1 MLLGRLEELSVAYG
15 DVTIFEQVS
24 AEIPESAVI
33 ALVGPNGAGKSTL
46 MERIAGSR
54 EPSSGLVR
62 WNGKRPSI
70 TYFRQEEAS
79 PDLSADTGEV
89 LAERKKWRLSEG
101 VAYNTASGGERMK
114 LRLSAAL
121 AEQSRLVL
129 LDEPTNHLDRE
140 ALERLI
146 GQIRGSRSTFIVVS
160 HDRHFVDRVA
170 DRIWELD
177 HGTLTEYEGNY
188 TDYRNKKE
196 AARAAQQK
204 HYEQQQKK
212 VARVQ
217 EQIDQLSDW
226 SDKGHRESMK
236 KGEGRM
242 GAKEYF
248 RMKAK
253 KKDIQI
259 RSKRRRLEAELDQDG
274 VEKPA
279 EEASVTFDVK
289 GGQRKGTRVFELR
302 DVSKSYGN
310 RTLFRAVRLT
320 ILSGERLAL
329 LGPNG
334 SGKTTL
340 FRMLLGEEPYEGEL
354 WRTEG
359 MTIGV
364 LSQSVLDLP
373 LEETMKAYFSST
385 TYEQQGKLRTD
396 LANLGFSPEQWTLPL
411 SHLSMG
417 ERLKVKLMRFI
428 LEGTDVLL
436 LDEPT
441 NHLDLPSREEL
452 ERTLGTFPGTL
463 LFASHDR
470 YFTEKL
476 ADGILV
482 FGEGT
487 VRKLLMGPAEWEEK
501 RSVTGEQ
508 RGGKVQEE
516 NRMRLE
522 TERQAVLGK
531 LSLLMPGDLEY
542 AGLDRRFLEL
552 TREIRQLEE
561 CRKGN

>member
-1 MLLGRLEELSVAYG
+1 MLLGRLEELTVVYG
-15 DVTIFEQVS
+15 DVTIFEKVS
-24 AEIPESAVI
+24 ADIPEGAVI

-46 MERIAGSR
+46 MERISGSR
-54 EPSSGLVR
+54 EPSSGRVR
-62 WNGKRPSI
+62 WHGKRPSV
-70 TYFRQEEAS
+70 TYFRQEEVA
-79 PDLSADTGEV
+79 PDLSAETGEV
-89 LAERKKWRLSEG
+89 LAERKKWRLSDE

-121 AEQSRLVL
+121 AEPSRLVL

-146 GQIRGSRSTFIVVS
+146 GQISESRSTFIVVS
-160 HDRHFVDRVA
+160 HDRHFIDRVA

-188 TDYRNKKE
+188 TNYRNEKE

-212 VARVQ
+212 VARVE
-217 EQIDQLSDW
+217 EQLSQLSDW
-226 SDKGHRESMK
+226 SDRAHRESTK
-236 KGEGRM
+236 KGGM
-242 GAKEYF
+242 KEYY
-248 RMKAK
+248 RVKAK

-259 RSKRRRLEAELDQDG
+259 RSKRKRLEAELEKDG
-274 VEKPA
+274 VEKPE

-289 GGQRKGTRVFELR
+289 GGRRKGMRVFELR
-302 DVSKSYGN
+302 DVSKSFGK
-310 RTLFRAVRLT
+310 RTLFRDVRFT
-320 ILSGERLAL
+320 VLSGERLAL

-340 FRMLLGEEPYEGEL
+340 FRMLLGEEPHEGEI
-354 WRTEG
+354 WRTGG
-359 MTIGV
+359 MTVGV

-373 LEETMKAYFSST
+373 LGKTMEAYFSAAT
-385 TYEQQGKLRTD
+385 FEQQGKLRTD
-396 LANLGFSPEQWTLPL
+396 LANLGFTAQHWTLPL
-411 SHLSMG
+411 SRLSMG

-470 YFTEKL
+470 YFTGKL

-482 FGEGT
+482 FAEGT
-487 VRKLLMGPAEWEEK
+487 VRKLPMTPAEWEEK
-501 RSVTGEQ
+501 RSGEGKD
-508 RGGKVQEE
+508 RDGKVMEE
-516 NRMRLE
+516 ERLRLE

-531 LSLLMPGDLEY
+531 LSLLSPGDPDY
-542 AGLDRRFLEL
+542 AGLDTRFLEL

-561 CRKGN
+561 HRKGN

>member
-1 MLLGRLEELSVAYG
+1 MLLGRLEELSVMYG
-15 DVTIFEQVS
+15 DVPILEKVS
-24 AEIPESAVI
+24 ADIPEGAVI

-46 MERIAGSR
+46 LERIAGSL

-62 WNGKRPSI
+62 WHGKRPSI

-89 LAERKKWRLSEG
+89 LAERKKWRLSEN

-146 GQIRGSRSTFIVVS
+146 GQIRGSRSTFIVAS

-170 DRIWELD
+170 DRVWELD

-188 TDYRNKKE
+188 TAYRNKKE

-212 VARVQ
+212 VARVE
-217 EQIDQLSDW
+217 EQLAQLSDW

-236 KGEGRM
+236 KGEGRL

-259 RSKRRRLEAELDQDG
+259 RSKRKRLEAELEKEG
-274 VEKPA
+274 VEKP
-279 EEASVTFDVK
+279 EEEVSVTFDVK
-289 GGQRKGTRVFELR
+289 GGRRKGMRVFELR
-302 DVSKSYGN
+302 DVSKSYGR
-310 RTLFRAVRLT
+310 RTLFRDVRFT
-320 ILSGERLAL
+320 VLSGERLAL
-329 LGPNG
+329 LGANG

-340 FRMLLGEEPYEGEL
+340 FRMLLGEESHEGEV

-359 MTIGV
+359 MTTGV

-373 LEETMKAYFSST
+373 LEKTVEAYFSAAT
-385 TYEQQGKLRTD
+385 FEQQGKLRTD
-396 LANLGFSPEQWTLPL
+396 LANLGFSREHWTLPL
-411 SHLSMG
+411 ASLSMG

-452 ERTLGTFPGTL
+452 ERTLSTFPGTL

-476 ADGILV
+476 ADSILV

-487 VRKLLMGPAEWEEK
+487 VRKLSMTPAEWEEK
-501 RSVTGEQ
+501 RSGKGDV
-508 RGGKVQEE
+508 RGGKVQKEK
-516 NRMRLE
+516 RLRLE
-522 TERQAVLGK
+522 TEQQAVLGK
-531 LSLLMPGDLEY
+531 LSLLTPGDPEY

-552 TREIRQLEE
+552 TREIRMLEE
-561 CRKGN
+561 RRKGN

>member
-1 MLLGRLEELSVAYG
+1 MLLGRLEELSVTYG
-15 DVTIFEQVS
+15 DVTIFEKVS
-24 AEIPESAVI
+24 ADIPEGEVI

-46 MERIAGSR
+46 MDRIAGGR
-54 EPSSGLVR
+54 EPSSGIVR
-62 WNGKRPSI
+62 WIGNRPSV

-79 PDLSADTGEV
+79 PDLNMASGEV
-89 LAERKKWRLSEG
+89 LAERKKWRLPEE

-146 GQIRGSRSTFIVVS
+146 GQIRESRSAFIVVS
-160 HDRHFVDRVA
+160 HDRHFIDQVA
-170 DRIWELD
+170 DRVWELD

-212 VARVQ
+212 VARVH
-217 EQIDQLSDW
+217 EQIAQLSDW
-226 SDKGHRESMK
+226 SDKAHRDSTK
-236 KGEGRM
+236 KGGM
-242 GAKEYF
+242 KEYY
-248 RMKAK
+248 RVKAK

-259 RSKRRRLEAELDQDG
+259 RSKRKRLEAELEKDG
-274 VEKPA
+274 AEKPE

-289 GGQRKGTRVFELR
+289 GGRRKGTRVFELR
-302 DVSKSYGN
+302 DVSKSFGP
-310 RTLFRAVRLT
+310 RRLFRNVRFTVLA
-320 ILSGERLAL
+320 GERLAL

-340 FRMLLGEEPYEGEL
+340 FRMLLGEEPHEGEI
-354 WRTEG
+354 WRTDG
-359 MTIGV
+359 MAVGV

-373 LEETMKAYFSST
+373 LSKTMEAYFSAAT
-385 TYEQQGKLRTD
+385 FEQQGKLRTD
-396 LANLGFSPEQWTLPL
+396 LANLGFTAEHWTLPL
-411 SHLSMG
+411 SSLSMG

-428 LEGTDVLL
+428 LENTDVLL

-487 VRKLLMGPAEWEEK
+487 VRKLPITPAEWEEK
-501 RSVTGEQ
+501 RSGTGEV
-508 RGGKVQEE
+508 GDGKSREAE
-516 NRMRLE
+516 RLRLD

-531 LSLLMPGDLEY
+531 LSLLSPGDPEY
-542 AGLDRRFLEL
+542 PDLDRRFLEL
-552 TREIRQLEE
+552 TREIRQLEGR
-561 CRKGN
+561 RKGD

>member
-1 MLLGRLEELSVAYG
+1 MLLGRLEELSVIYG
-15 DVTIFEQVS
+15 DVTIFERIS
-24 AEIPESAVI
+24 ADIPEGTVI

-54 EPSSGLVR
+54 EPSSGRVR
-62 WNGKRPSI
+62 WNGKRPTI

-79 PDLSADTGEV
+79 PDLPDDAGDV
-89 LAERKKWRLSEG
+89 LAERKKWRLSEE

-121 AEQSRLVL
+121 AEQSGLVL
-129 LDEPTNHLDRE
+129 LDEPTNHLDSE

-160 HDRHFVDRVA
+160 HDRYFVDRVA

-212 VARVQ
+212 VARVE
-217 EQIDQLSDW
+217 EQLAQLSDW
-226 SDKGHRESMK
+226 SDKAHRESTK
-236 KGEGRM
+236 KGGM
-242 GAKEYF
+242 KEYY

-253 KKDIQI
+253 KKDIQV
-259 RSKRRRLEAELDQDG
+259 RSKRKRLEAELEKDG
-274 VEKPA
+274 VDKP
-279 EEASVTFDVK
+279 EEDVSVAFDVK
-289 GGQRKGTRVFELR
+289 GGRRKGMRVFELR
-302 DVSKSYGN
+302 DVSKTYGK
-310 RTLFRAVRLT
+310 RELFNNARFTV
-320 ILSGERLAL
+320 LSGERLAL

-340 FRMLLGEEPYEGEL
+340 FRMLLGEEPYEGEI

-373 LEETMKAYFSST
+373 LEKTMEAYFSAAT
-385 TYEQQGKLRTD
+385 FEQQGKLRTD
-396 LANLGFSPEQWTLPL
+396 LANLGFTAEHWTLPL
-411 SHLSMG
+411 SDLSMG

-452 ERTLGTFPGTL
+452 ERTLGTFQGTL

-470 YFTEKL
+470 YFAEKL
-476 ADGILV
+476 AEGILV
-482 FGEGT
+482 FGGGT
-487 VRKLLMGPAEWEEK
+487 VRKLLMTPAEWEEK
-501 RSVTGEQ
+501 Q
-508 RGGKVQEE
+508 GGTEGVREGKAREE
-516 NRMRLE
+516 ERLRLE

-531 LSLLMPGDLEY
+531 LSFLVPGDPEY
-542 AGLDRRFLEL
+542 VVLDRRFLEL
-552 TREIRQLEE
+552 TREIRQLEG
-561 CRKGN
+561 R

>member
-1 MLLGRLEELSVAYG
+1 MLLGRLEELSVVYG
-15 DVTIFEQVS
+15 DATIFEKAS
-24 AEIPESAVI
+24 ADIPEGAVI

-54 EPSSGLVR
+54 EPSSGRVR
-62 WNGKRPSI
+62 WQGKRPSV

-79 PDLSADTGEV
+79 PDLSAETGEV

-121 AEQSRLVL
+121 AEPSRLVL

-140 ALERLI
+140 ALERLV
-146 GQIRGSRSTFIVVS
+146 GRIRNSRSTFIVVS
-160 HDRHFVDRVA
+160 HDRHFIDQIADRV
-170 DRIWELD
+170 WELD

-196 AARAAQQK
+196 AARSVQQK
-204 HYEQQQKK
+204 QYEQQQKK
-212 VARVQ
+212 VARVE
-217 EQIDQLSDW
+217 EQLAQLSDW
-226 SDKGHRESMK
+226 SDKAHRESTK

-259 RSKRRRLEAELDQDG
+259 RSKRKRLEAELEKDG
-274 VEKPA
+274 VDKPE
-279 EEASVTFDVK
+279 EEASVAFDVR
-289 GGQRKGTRVFELR
+289 GGRRKGMRVFELR
-302 DVSKSYGN
+302 DVSKSYGS
-310 RTLFRAVRLT
+310 RTLFRNVRFAV
-320 ILSGERLAL
+320 LSGERLAL

-340 FRMLLGEEPYEGEL
+340 FRMLLGEEPHEGDI

-373 LEETMKAYFSST
+373 LETTMEAYFSAT
-385 TYEQQGKLRTD
+385 TFEQQGKLRTD
-396 LANLGFSPEQWTLPL
+396 LANLGLTAEHWTLPL
-411 SHLSMG
+411 ASLSMG
-417 ERLKVKLMRFI
+417 ERFKVKLMQFI
-428 LEGTDVLL
+428 LENTDILL

-470 YFTEKL
+470 YFTGKL

-482 FGEGT
+482 FREGT
-487 VRKLLMGPAEWEEK
+487 IRKRPMTPVEWEEK
-501 RSVTGEQ
+501 RSGE
-508 RGGKVQEE
+508 GKDRDGRAMEE
-516 NRMRLE
+516 ERLRLE

-531 LSLLMPGDLEY
+531 LSLLSPGDPDYSE
-542 AGLDRRFLEL
+542 LDRRFLQL
-552 TREIRQLEE
+552 TREIRQLEG
-561 CRKGN
+561 RWNH

>member
-1 MLLGRLEELSVAYG
+1 MLLGRLEELTVVYG
-15 DVTIFEQVS
+15 DVTIFEKVS
-24 AEIPESAVI
+24 ADIPEGAVI

-46 MERIAGSR
+46 MERIAGRR
-54 EPSSGLVR
+54 EPSSGRVR
-62 WNGKRPSI
+62 WHGKRPSV
-70 TYFRQEEAS
+70 TYFRQEEVA
-79 PDLSADTGEV
+79 PDLPAETGEV
-89 LAERKKWRLSEG
+89 LAERKKWRLSDE

-121 AEQSRLVL
+121 VEPSRLVL

-146 GQIRGSRSTFIVVS
+146 GQISESRSTFIVVS
-160 HDRHFVDRVA
+160 HDRHFIDRVA
-170 DRIWELD
+170 DSIWELD

-188 TDYRNKKE
+188 TNYRNKKE
-196 AARAAQQK
+196 AARAAQQR

-212 VARVQ
+212 VARVE
-217 EQIDQLSDW
+217 EQLSQLSDW
-226 SDKGHRESMK
+226 SDRAHRESTK
-236 KGEGRM
+236 KGGM
-242 GAKEYF
+242 KEYY
-248 RMKAK
+248 RVKAK

-259 RSKRRRLEAELDQDG
+259 RSKRKRLEAELEKDG
-274 VEKPA
+274 VEKPE

-289 GGQRKGTRVFELR
+289 GGRRKGMRVFELR
-302 DVSKSYGN
+302 DVSKSFGK
-310 RTLFRAVRLT
+310 RTLFRDVRFT
-320 ILSGERLAL
+320 VLSGERLAL

-340 FRMLLGEEPYEGEL
+340 FRMLLGEEPHEGEI

-359 MTIGV
+359 MTVGV

-373 LEETMKAYFSST
+373 LGKTMEAYFSAAT
-385 TYEQQGKLRTD
+385 FEQQGKLRTD
-396 LANLGFSPEQWTLPL
+396 LANLGFTAQHWTLPL
-411 SHLSMG
+411 SRLSMG

-470 YFTEKL
+470 YFTGKL

-482 FGEGT
+482 FAEGT
-487 VRKLLMGPAEWEEK
+487 VRKLPMTPAEWEEK
-501 RSVTGEQ
+501 RSGEGKD
-508 RGGKVQEE
+508 RDGKVMEE
-516 NRMRLE
+516 ERLRLE

-531 LSLLMPGDLEY
+531 LSLLSPGDPDY
-542 AGLDRRFLEL
+542 AGLDTRFLEL

-561 CRKGN
+561 HRKGN

>member
-1 MLLGRLEELSVAYG
+1 MLLGRLEELSVIYG
-15 DVTIFEQVS
+15 DVTIFEKVS
-24 AEIPESAVI
+24 ADIPEGEVI

-46 MERIAGSR
+46 MDRIAGSR
-54 EPSSGLVR
+54 EPSSGIVR
-62 WNGKRPSI
+62 WIGNRPSV
-70 TYFRQEEAS
+70 TYFRQEEAA
-79 PDLSADTGEV
+79 PDLDMSSGEE
-89 LAERKKWRLSEG
+89 LAERKKWRLPEE

-146 GQIRGSRSTFIVVS
+146 GQIRESRSTFIVVS
-160 HDRHFVDRVA
+160 HDRHFIDQVA
-170 DRIWELD
+170 DRVWELD

-212 VARVQ
+212 VARVH
-217 EQIDQLSDW
+217 EQIAQLSDW
-226 SDKGHRESMK
+226 SDKAHRDSTK
-236 KGEGRM
+236 KGGM
-242 GAKEYF
+242 KEYY
-248 RMKAK
+248 RVKAK

-259 RSKRRRLEAELDQDG
+259 RSKRKRLEAELEKDG
-274 VEKPA
+274 VEKPE

-289 GGQRKGTRVFELR
+289 GGRRKGTRVFELR
-302 DVSKSYGN
+302 DVSKTIGS
-310 RTLFRAVRLT
+310 RTLFRNVRFT
-320 ILSGERLAL
+320 VLSGERLAL

-340 FRMLLGEEPYEGEL
+340 FRMLLGEEPHEGEI

-359 MTIGV
+359 MTVGV

-373 LEETMKAYFSST
+373 LEKTLEAYFSAAT
-385 TYEQQGKLRTD
+385 FEQQGKLRTD
-396 LANLGFSPEQWTLPL
+396 LANLGFTAEHWTLPL
-411 SHLSMG
+411 SSLSMG

-441 NHLDLPSREEL
+441 NHLDLSSREEL
-452 ERTLGTFPGTL
+452 ERTLGTFRGTL

-482 FGEGT
+482 FGEEA
-487 VRKLLMGPAEWEEK
+487 VRKLPITPSEWEGK
-501 RSVTGEQ
+501 RSGTE
-508 RGGKVQEE
+508 RDSDGKAREE
-516 NRMRLE
+516 ERLRLE

-531 LSLLMPGDLEY
+531 LSLLSPGDAEY
-542 AGLDRRFLEL
+542 KDLDRRFLEL
-552 TREIRQLEE
+552 TRVIRELG
-561 CRKGN
+561 KH